1 MNRKHLFHAILV
13 ITLAI
18 LVTGCLNN
26 QPTTQT
32 HKVKTLAG
40 TSYFGNHFSGGFG
53 IITPEEVAKAA
64 SDGIQVAFLYNYP
77 ASPRSSLEQA
87 LKAHNMTVADA
98 FISSQLYRYQR
109 YSLCVTRHLSCSA
122 TYANETEAAT
132 YAAIRA
138 HLQKVTKDKSLV
150 KGYWVLDDQIDVS
163 LYGAL
168 KNILQNIHKLIQQYT
183 PGLPAICGF
192 GTQINLGHVL
202 AWRPR
207 VALDFSPQGCDM
219 VGLYVYAS
227 SSAKNPAP
235 AATSYDWSMS
245 KLLPAIFSSL
255 QQQGWNITKTP
266 LIGIGHAWGLHTGEG
281 EYTALTPQSMV
292 AQSISFC
299 QHGAIGLAFYGWA
312 DSSFGAT
319 TQTPMNSPTIET
331 GIRNSIAACR
341 QYWSTHPQP

>member
-1 MNRKHLFHAILV
+1 M
-13 ITLAI
+13 LAI
-18 LVTGCLNN
+18 LITGCFNK
-26 QPTTQT
+26 QQT
-32 HKVKTLAG
+32 SSHKVITPVA
-40 TSYFGNHFSGGFG
+40 TTFFSNHLSGGFG
-53 IITPEEVAKAA
+53 INTPEQVAKAA
-64 SDGIQVAFLYNYP
+64 SDGIQVAFLYNYS
-77 ASPRSSLEQA
+77 ASPGSSLEQA
-87 LKAHNMTVADA
+87 LKLHHMSVVDA
-98 FISSQLYRYQR
+98 FISSQLYHYQR
-109 YSLCVTRHLSCSA
+109 YYLCATRHLSCSA
-122 TYANETEAAT
+122 SYAKETENAL
-132 YAAIRA
+132 YASIRT
-138 HLQKVTKDKSLV
+138 HLQKVLKDNSLA

-163 LYGAL
+163 LYGSL
-168 KNILQNIHKLIQQYT
+168 KYILQNIHKLIQQYT

-192 GTQINLGHVL
+192 GTQINFGHVL

-207 VALDFSPQGCDM
+207 IALDFSPQGCDM

-299 QHGAIGLAFYGWA
+299 QHGAIGLGFYGWA

-319 TQTPMNSPTIET
+319 TQTPMNSPAIET